1 VATAETRPTSRFTA
15 REQRLEQIDQSPK
28 FDVLIIGGGIN
39 GVGLFRDLALQ
50 NVSVALVEK
59 TDWCAGTSA
68 ASGRVIHGGLRY
80 LENGEFRLVRE
91 ALHERNRLLKNAPHY
106 VKPLPIMI
114 PVFTWFDGVVYSM
127 KQFLRLQDKPG
138 NRGVFM
144 IKAGLTM
151 YDLFSGRDQPLP
163 RHRFVSKAKSLSQR
177 PSLNAKITSTAYYYD
192 ARLTYAERLGW
203 ELVREGEAVNPNAL
217 GLNYMSVI
225 DAKNDEV
232 VLRDEVSGRQIR
244 VRPKLVVNATGAW
257 IDLTN
262 KALQHET
269 QYIGGTKG
277 SHLVLDYPPLIE
289 AAGDEMVHF
298 VNRDGRILIVY
309 PFFGRVIVGTTDLRA
324 DNPDTVQCDEDEV
337 DYLLESVR
345 LVFPDLKPDR
355 SHIVFRFSG
364 IRPLPSQNTVV
375 TGQISRDHSCLML
388 PPDQK
393 VSFPVYS
400 LVGGKWTTF
409 RAFAEQVTNQL
420 LDNLNRRRIKDTK
433 NLMIGGG
440 ANYPVSDETRKAWIT
455 QAKAKY
461 GLSADQIDR
470 LLERYGTYAND
481 VMAYIVA
488 GEDTVLEHQP
498 LYSRREIEFIVTN
511 EDVVRLDD
519 LIMRRTL
526 IGLLGELT
534 PPLLDEV
541 AAVTAEVKGWTSEER
556 QKQINHVKWLFAT
569 RYGVE
574 LTSVGST

>member
-1 VATAETRPTSRFTA
+1 MTVPANPTISPQTKQTTP
-15 REQRLEQIDQSPK
+15 RERRLEQLEQLTDL
-28 FDVLIIGGGIN
+28 DVLIIGGGIN
-39 GVGLFRDLALQ
+39 GVGVFRDLALQ
-50 NVSVALVEK
+50 NIKVALVEK

-114 PVFTWFDGVVYSM
+114 PVFTWLDGMVYSI

-151 YDLFSGRDQPLP
+151 YDIFSGRDQPLP
-163 RHRFVSKAKSLSQR
+163 RHRFVSKGKSLKQR
-177 PSLNAKITSTAYYYD
+177 PALNPDITSTAYYYD

-203 ELVREGEAVNPNAL
+203 ELVREGEAVNPNAVAI
-217 GLNYMSVI
+217 NYVSVI
-225 DAKNDEV
+225 DAKNEAV
-232 VLRDEVSGRQIR
+232 VLRDEASGKEVR
-244 VRPKLVVNATGAW
+244 VKPKLVVNATGAW

-262 KALQHET
+262 RALQHQT
-269 QYIGGTKG
+269 QFIGGTKG
-277 SHLVLDYPPLIE
+277 SHLVLDYQPLID

-309 PFFGRVIVGTTDLRA
+309 PFFGRVIVGTTDLHA
-324 DNPDTVQCDEDEV
+324 DNPDTVQCEEDEV

-345 LVFPDLKPDR
+345 LVFPNLKPDR

-364 IRPLPSQNTVV
+364 IRPLPSQKTVV
-375 TGQISRDHSCLML
+375 TGQISRDHSCLVL
-388 PPDQK
+388 PAGQD
-393 VSFPVYS
+393 VNFPVYS

-409 RAFAEQVTNQL
+409 RAFAEQVTDQL
-420 LDNLNRRRIKDTK
+420 LDTLGKGRAIGTENRT
-433 NLMIGGG
+433 IGGG
-440 ANYPVSDETRKAWIT
+440 ANYPVRDEARKAWIAQA
-455 QAKAKY
+455 QAKYNLPAP
-461 GLSADQIDR
+461 QIDR
-470 LLERYGTYAND
+470 LLERYGTYANS
-481 VMAYIVA
+481 VMEYLIA
-488 GEDTVLEHQP
+488 GDDAPLAHQP
-498 LYSRREIEFIVTN
+498 AYSRREIEFIIAQ

-534 PPLLDEV
+534 PALLDEL
-541 AAVTAEVKGWTSEER
+541 AAIAAEVKGWTPEEM
-556 QKQINHVKWLFAT
+556 QKQITQVKKLYAT
-569 RYGVE
+569 RYGVD
-574 LTSVGST
+574 L